1 MAKLCF
7 HFLACMSCDQ
17 IMTQAWIF
25 FRLFIAPLCPVV
37 HPYKIF
43 HENFRDFFYRGAH
56 AVGKMS
62 RGIHSRPCLFN
73 RSVGYMLCRHG

>member
-1 MAKLCF
+1 
-7 HFLACMSCDQ
+7 
-17 IMTQAWIF
+17 MTQAWIF